1 MGFWKTLKFWDTQ
14 AIIETTIEDTQK
26 TFREEKRK
34 HPDRDPHAWLALTY
48 GSRSGYTA
56 DPLISFTRTTMY
68 SVLGDDAPTGLAY
81 YFVTQEMP
89 AALPKF
95 KAEMERVTAPALRLI
110 RERQFIVQWEAVNPW
125 TAANI
130 PGIREVVAESA
141 DALARGMVNS

>member
-14 AIIETTIEDTQK
+14 AVIETTIETTQE

-48 GSRSGYTA
+48 GSRGGYTS
-56 DPLISFTRTTMY
+56 DPLISFTRTAMY

-81 YFVTQEMP
+81 YFLRQEMP

-95 KAEMERVTAPALRLI
+95 KAEMERVTAPALKLI
-110 RERQFIVQWEAVNPW
+110 HQRQFVAQWEALNPW
-125 TAANI
+125 TAANV
-130 PGIREVVAESA
+130 PGMRKVVAESA
-141 DALARGMVNS
+141 ESLAHEMGER

>member
-48 GSRSGYTA
+48 GSRGGYTA
-56 DPLISFTRTTMY
+56 DPLISFTRTMMY

-141 DALARGMVNS
+141 DSLARGMVNS

>member
-14 AIIETTIEDTQK
+14 AVIETTIETSQG

-48 GSRSGYTA
+48 GSRGGYSA
-56 DPLISFTRTTMY
+56 DPLISFTRTTIY

-81 YFVTQEMP
+81 YFLRQEMP

-95 KAEMERVTAPALRLI
+95 KAEMERVTAPALKLI
-110 RERQFIVQWEAVNPW
+110 RQGKFVVQWEALNPW
-125 TAANI
+125 TTANV
-130 PGIREVVAESA
+130 PGMRKVVAESA
-141 DALARGMVNS
+141 ESLAREMVDS

>member
-14 AIIETTIEDTQK
+14 AAIETTIETTQE

-48 GSRSGYTA
+48 GSRGGYTS
-56 DPLISFTRTTMY
+56 DPLISFPRTAMY

-81 YFVTQEMP
+81 YFLKQEMP

-95 KAEMERVTAPALRLI
+95 KAEMERVTAPALKLI
-110 RERQFIVQWEAVNPW
+110 RQRQFVGQWEALNPW

-130 PGIREVVAESA
+130 PGMREVVAKNAEA
-141 DALARGMVNS
+141 FAREMGDG

>member
-14 AIIETTIEDTQK
+14 AVIETTIEATQE
-26 TFREEKRK
+26 TFRQEKPK

-48 GSRSGYTA
+48 GSRGGYTA

-81 YFVTQEMP
+81 YFLTQEMP

-95 KAEMERVTAPALRLI
+95 KAEMERVTAPALKLVRQ
-110 RERQFIVQWEAVNPW
+110 RQFVGQWEALNPW
-125 TAANI
+125 TAANVS
-130 PGIREVVAESA
+130 GMREVVAERA
-141 DALARGMVNS
+141 EALARGMGNS

>member
-1 MGFWKTLKFWDTQ
+1 MGFWKTLKFWDTE
-14 AIIETTIEDTQK
+14 AIIETTIETTQK
-26 TFREEKRK
+26 TFLEEKKK

-48 GSRSGYTA
+48 GSRGGYTA

-68 SVLGDDAPTGLAY
+68 SVLGDDAPVGLAY
-81 YFVTQEMP
+81 YFLTQEMP

-95 KAEMERVTAPALRLI
+95 KAEMERVTAPALKLI
-110 RERQFIVQWEAVNPW
+110 RQSQFVVQWEALNPW

-130 PGIREVVAESA
+130 PGIRKVVAESA

>member
-1 MGFWKTLKFWDTQ
+1 
-14 AIIETTIEDTQK
+14 
-26 TFREEKRK
+26 
-34 HPDRDPHAWLALTY
+34 
-48 GSRSGYTA
+48 
-56 DPLISFTRTTMY
+56 MY
-68 SVLGDDAPTGLAY
+68 SVLGEDAPTGLAY
-81 YFVTQEMP
+81 YFLTQEMP

>member
-14 AIIETTIEDTQK
+14 AAIETTIETTQE

-48 GSRSGYTA
+48 GSRGGYTS
-56 DPLISFTRTTMY
+56 DPLISFPRTAMY

-81 YFVTQEMP
+81 YFLKQEMP

-95 KAEMERVTAPALRLI
+95 KAEMERVTAPALKLI
-110 RERQFIVQWEAVNPW
+110 RQRQFVGQWEALNPW

-130 PGIREVVAESA
+130 PGMREVVAKNAE
-141 DALARGMVNS
+141 ALAREMGDG